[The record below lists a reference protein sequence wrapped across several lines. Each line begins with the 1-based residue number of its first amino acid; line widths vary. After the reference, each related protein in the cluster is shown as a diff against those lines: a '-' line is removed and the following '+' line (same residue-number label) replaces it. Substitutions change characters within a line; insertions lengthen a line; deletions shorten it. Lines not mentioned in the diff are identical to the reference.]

1 MISLDTRLPGDMLLL
16 RPSMIKFTGSDATD
30 IEICG
35 AAHRPLPFVLNR
47 QLIKI
52 MEDLGVKGKVF
63 LDLQAE
69 AVEQLRSTTLSP
81 VNAASFLQRNL
92 IGKAAQVS
100 WLIRK
105 LDGLGL
111 SFEADA
117 FLRDTVQMAVLVQL
131 RELKHRSRIPVKLAV
146 TLYGIMDETGIL
158 NEGEIYC
165 VRETEEEGRSVIIGR
180 NIIITRSPALHPGDI
195 QLVTAVDVP
204 KDSPLRALHNCVV
217 FSQKG
222 QRDLPSQLSGGDLDG
237 DLYNIIYDPA
247 FLPISVHGP
256 ADYPRVVQPDVVER
270 VERHHMS
277 DFFIQFMEN
286 DRLGWIAT
294 LHQMLADQRIQ
305 GTLHPDCILLA
316 GKHSTAVD
324 FSKTGVPVW
333 HSYRTE
339 SRRC

>member
-1 MISLDTRLPGDMLLL
+1 MISFDSRLQGETLSL
-16 RPSMIKFTGSDATD
+16 RPSMIKFGGSDATD

-52 MEDLGVKGKVF
+52 MEDLGVKTKVF

-69 AVEQLRSTTLSP
+69 AIEQLRSTTLSP

-92 IGKAAQVS
+92 VGKTAQVS

-131 RELKHRSRIPVKLAV
+131 REIKHRSRIPVKLAV
-146 TLYGIMDETGIL
+146 TLYGIMDETGYL
-158 NEGEIYC
+158 NEGEIFC
-165 VRETEEEGRSVIIGR
+165 VLQTEEEGRSVIVGR

-195 QLVTAVDVP
+195 QLVTGVDVP
-204 KDSPLRALHNCVV
+204 DESPLNALHNCVV

-237 DLYNIIYDPA
+237 DIYNVIYDPA
-247 FLPISVHGP
+247 FLPISIQEP
-256 ADYPRVVQPDVVER
+256 ADYPRVVQPDVVDR
-270 VERHHMS
+270 VERHHMA

-286 DRLGWIAT
+286 DRLGWIAI
-294 LHQMLADQRIQ
+294 LHQILADQKLQ
-305 GTLHPDCILLA
+305 GTLDPQCILLA

-324 FSKTGVPVW
+324 FSKTGVPV
-333 HSYRTE
+333 
-339 SRRC
+339 

>member
-1 MISLDTRLPGDMLLL
+1 MISLDTRLQGDTLAL

-52 MEDLGVKGKVF
+52 MEDLGVKEKVF
-63 LDLQAE
+63 LGLQAE

-81 VNAASFLQRNL
+81 VNAASFLRRNL
-92 IGKAAQVS
+92 VGKAAQVS

-111 SFEADA
+111 SFDADA
-117 FLRDTVQMAVLVQL
+117 FLRDTLQMAVLVQL

-146 TLYGIMDETGIL
+146 TLYGIMDETGYL
-158 NEGEIYC
+158 NEGEIFC
-165 VRETEEEGRSVIIGR
+165 VLETEEEGRSVIVGQS
-180 NIIITRSPALHPGDI
+180 IITRSPALHPGDI
-195 QLVTAVDVP
+195 QLVTGVDVP
-204 KDSPLRALHNCVV
+204 KDSPLNALHNCVV

-247 FLPISVHGP
+247 FLPITVHAP
-256 ADYPRVVQPDVVER
+256 ADYPRVAQINVVDR
-270 VERHHMS
+270 VERHHMA
-277 DFFIQFMEN
+277 DFFIDFMEN

-294 LHQMLADQRIQ
+294 LHQMLADQRLQ
-305 GTLHPDCILLA
+305 GTLHPECILLA

-324 FSKTGVPVW
+324 FSKTGVPV
-333 HSYRTE
+333 
-339 SRRC
+339 

>member
-1 MISLDTRLPGDMLLL
+1 MISLDTRLQGDTLLL

-35 AAHRPLPFVLNR
+35 AGIRPLPFVLNR

-52 MEDLGVKGKVF
+52 MEDLGVDENIF

-92 IGKAAQVS
+92 IGKAAQLS

-111 SFEADA
+111 PFQADN
-117 FLRDTVQMAVLVQL
+117 FLSKTLEMAVLVQL
-131 RELKHRSRIPVKLAV
+131 RELKHRSRIPVKMGV
-146 TLYGIMDETGIL
+146 TLYGIMDETGYL
-158 NEGEIYC
+158 QEGEIFC
-165 VRETEEEGRSVIIGR
+165 VSDSEADGRSVITGR
-180 NIIITRSPALHPGDI
+180 DIVITRSPALHPGDI
-195 QLVTAVDVP
+195 QLVTAVTVP
-204 KDSPLRALHNCVV
+204 ADSPLNDLHNCVV

-237 DLYNIIYDPA
+237 DLYHIIYDPA
-247 FLPISVHGP
+247 LRPTSIEEP
-256 ADYPRVVQPDVVER
+256 ANYPRVQQADLVPR
-270 VERHHMS
+270 VERHHMA

-294 LHQMLADQRIQ
+294 LHQTLADQKPR
-305 GTLHPDCILLA
+305 GTLDPSCILLA
-316 GKHSTAVD
+316 DKHSTAVD
-324 FSKTGVPVW
+324 FSKTGIPVW
-333 HSYRTE
+333 HNLRVE
-339 SRRC
+339 FKV